1 VKLNNDQIDTIM
13 MWIVRLLSI
22 AAMSLLMFGCSAQWH
37 VQRAVLKDPSIL
49 EYREVRL
56 DTVVVT
62 EPQIVK
68 SIEYLTN
75 YDTIENVVDDIR
87 YKIIRQVDS
96 FEIEI
101 ECPPDT
107 VKIEVIKNVPQVK
120 YIPLTWWEKNRWW
133 IFLLLGL
140 SVSAFVL
147 TRRFK
152 L

>member
-1 VKLNNDQIDTIM
+1 

-22 AAMSLLMFGCSAQWH
+22 AAMSLFMFGCSAQWH